1 MAHLEKRIR
10 RIENHSRGNINRH
23 SYINEVKQLK
33 QELAELLAEEAKR
46 DKL

>member
-10 RIENHSRGNINRH
+10 RIENYSRGNINRP